1 VGLVVLYHFGVRSLT
16 GGFVGVDVFL
26 VISGFLITGIVW
38 ERAAAGTFTME
49 WFYLRRL
56 RRLGPALLVTV
67 VVSYALGCLLFAP
80 LDFVGLS
87 TSTVAALLQVSNLQF
102 WREAGY
108 FDRSKLVK
116 PLLHTWSI
124 GVEVQFYLL
133 WPFLVRAL
141 ARRGSVVLARTV
153 FAGVGLLSLAASH
166 FWLVRDSTAVFYLT
180 PFRIW
185 PVLHGILNQWESNRA
200 SA

>member
-1 VGLVVLYHFGVRSLT
+1 MGLVVLYHFGVRSLT

-87 TSTVAALLQVSNLQF
+87 TGTVAALLQVSNLQF

-141 ARRGSVVLARTV
+141 ARRGSVVLAELCSP
-153 FAGVGLLSLAASH
+153 ALA
-166 FWLVRDSTAVFYLT
+166 F
-180 PFRIW
+180 
-185 PVLHGILNQWESNRA
+185 
-200 SA
+200 